1 MWHLKRLAAVVA
13 AVALFTI
20 WATGTATAAGFTF
33 NPTPDALARAIV
45 SNPALVTGADYV
57 ARPPFG
63 APTAIGTDELAG
75 FPTGGANTEYGLL
88 TTGDASIAPLPNESD
103 SDGVSDGGGHA
114 RGNTDYDVTILAI
127 HIDVPAHTN
136 CLVGMDFRFLS
147 DEYPE
152 YVGTR
157 YNDAFI
163 AELDRTTWT
172 TRGSEIDAPD
182 NFAFDPTGSPITI
195 NAAGVTSM
203 TAEAAAG
210 TTYDGATPLLTAATP
225 IEPGAHTIYLSIFD
239 QGDQIFDSA
248 VLIDNLRLGFVQ
260 DVPHDCKPGADLAK
274 HQNFVGLGDS
284 YSSGYGMEPFF
295 AGTHKDGT
303 SNDCQRSEFAF
314 APLIGAAA
322 KLNLDFH
329 ACQGAVTG
337 DFYSAREGG
346 SWGELPQLD
355 YLNQDT
361 GLVAFTI
368 GGNDAHFADVMETC
382 ILGWELLPFNTCHDD
397 SDVAPRVREAFD
409 RLDGL
414 TAFPASTIPFDTLLK
429 DVRAKTPYAAR
440 VQVGYPPLFT
450 AEGSDR
456 TWLPG
461 GRCEGVKK
469 ADQRWMVETG
479 AELNSIIAR
488 NAAANG
494 FIFADPTPY
503 FAGHELCSG
512 GDEWFYPALA
522 GGKFHPN
529 QSGHLAMAESIID
542 ALAAHDALNRIL
554 VGPNQTVIYK
564 FTADGGLQLL
574 SVILEWPGSDVR
586 LTLTSP
592 SGKTYTRTVPGSG
605 VYHANGPT
613 WEQFQIPNP
622 EAGEWTASLYGADV
636 KPGGEEALIQ
646 VYQGKP
652 RNQHP
657 VGAIELRREGG
668 NLVLDGSASHDPDG
682 TIVSYDWYVSTA
694 TTDDVYQGR
703 TVSIPATVDP
713 QTVTLVVTDNGGLTD
728 FVTTSSLPV
737 DIKPGSDVNPINA
750 GSTGETPAAL
760 LTTDA
765 LDATTIDAS
774 TLRLGPKGAQATPP
788 QVHQEDVNG
797 DGRLDLML
805 QFPTQDIGV
814 AAGMTTLCMR
824 GELPDRGRTFQAC
837 DRIRVN

>member
-1 MWHLKRLAAVVA
+1 MGHARRLAAFAA
-13 AVALFTI
+13 AVGLFTI
-20 WATGTATAAGFTF
+20 WATGTASAGLTL
-33 NPTPDALARAIV
+33 NPTADALARAIV
-45 SNPALVTGADYV
+45 SNSALVTGADYV
-57 ARPPFG
+57 TRPPSG
-63 APTAIGTDELAG
+63 TPTAIGTDELAG
-75 FPTGGANTEYGLL
+75 FPTGGAGTEYGLL
-88 TTGDASIAPLPNESD
+88 TTGNAALAPLANESG
-103 SDGVSDGGGHA
+103 SDGMNDGGRNV
-114 RGNTDYDVTILAI
+114 RGDTDFDVTVLAI
-127 HIDVPAHTN
+127 HIVVPAHTN

-147 DEYPE
+147 DEFPE
-152 YVGTR
+152 WVGTA

-163 AELDRTTWT
+163 AELDKTTWT
-172 TRGSEIDAPD
+172 TDGSEIDARD
-182 NFAFDPTGSPITI
+182 NFAFDPSGNPITI
-195 NAAGVTSM
+195 NAVELAKVTAGN
-203 TAEAAAG
+203 AAG
-210 TTYDGATPLLTAATP
+210 TTYDAATPLLTAATP
-225 IEPGAHTIYLSIFD
+225 ISPGPHTLYLSIFD
-239 QGDQIFDSA
+239 QGDQIYDSA

-260 DVPHDCKPGADLAK
+260 DVPHDCKPGADLANGR
-274 HQNFVGLGDS
+274 NFVGLGDS

-346 SWGELPQLD
+346 TWGELRQLD
-355 YLNQDT
+355 YLNEDT

-368 GGNDAHFADVMETC
+368 GGNDAHFADVIETC

-414 TAFPASTIPFDTLLK
+414 TATPESTIPFDTLLK
-429 DVRAKTPYAAR
+429 EVRKNTPYAAR

-494 FIFADPTPY
+494 FIFANPSPL

-512 GDEWFYPALA
+512 GDEWFYGIASS
-522 GGKFHPN
+522 GRFHPN
-529 QSGHLAMAESIID
+529 QPGHFAMAESIID

-554 VGPNQTVIYK
+554 VGPNQTVIYR
-564 FTADGGLQLL
+564 FTASGGLELL
-574 SVILEWPGSDVR
+574 SVILEWPGSDIQ

-592 SGKTYTRTVPGSG
+592 SGKTYTRSVPGAG

-613 WEQFQIPNP
+613 WEQFQIPTP
-622 EAGEWTASLYGADV
+622 EGGEWTASLYGADV
-636 KPGGEEALIQ
+636 KPAGEQALIQ

-652 RNQHP
+652 RNQRP

-668 NLVLDGSASHDPDG
+668 SLVLDGSASRDPDG

-694 TTDDVYQGR
+694 TTDDVYQGK

-737 DIKPGSDVNPINA
+737 DVKPGSDVNPINA
-750 GSTGETPAAL
+750 GSTGMTPVAL

-774 TLRLGPKGAQATPP
+774 TLRLGPKSAQATPP
-788 QVHQEDVNG
+788 HVHQEDVNG
-797 DGRLDLML
+797 DGKLDLML

-837 DRIRVN
+837 DRIRVE

>member
-1 MWHLKRLAAVVA
+1 VL
-13 AVALFTI
+13 
-20 WATGTATAAGFTF
+20 
-33 NPTPDALARAIV
+33 NPTADALARAIV
-45 SNPALVTGADYV
+45 ASPAIVTGADYV
-57 ARPPFG
+57 AKPPFG
-63 APTAIGTDELAG
+63 TPTAVATDPLAS
-75 FPTGGANTEYGLL
+75 FPTGGAGTDYGLI
-88 TTGDASIAPLPNESD
+88 TTGDATLAPLPNESGD
-103 SDGVSDGGGHA
+103 DGVSDGGGNV
-114 RGNTDYDVTILAI
+114 RGNTDYDVTVLAI
-127 HIDVPAHTN
+127 HIDVPANTN

-163 AELDRTTWT
+163 AEVDRTTWT

-182 NFAFDPTGSPITI
+182 NFAFDPTGNPITI

-203 TAEAAAG
+203 TAEAATG
-210 TTYDGATPLLTAATP
+210 TIYDGATPLLTAATP
-225 IEPGAHTIYLSIFD
+225 ISPGAHTIYLSIFD
-239 QGDQIFDSA
+239 QGDQIYDSA

-295 AGTHKDGT
+295 PGTHKDGT
-303 SNDCQRSEFAF
+303 PNDCQRSEFAF

-329 ACQGAVTG
+329 ACQGAVTA
-337 DFYSAREGG
+337 DFYSPREGG

-409 RLDGL
+409 RLDNL
-414 TAFPASTIPFDTLLK
+414 TATPASTIPFDTLLK
-429 DVRAKTPYAAR
+429 DVRARTPYAAR

-479 AELNSIIAR
+479 AELNAIIAR
-488 NAAANG
+488 NAASNG
-494 FIFADPTPY
+494 FIFADPSPL

-512 GDEWFYPALA
+512 GDEWFYGILSS
-522 GGKFHPN
+522 GRFHPN
-529 QSGHLAMAESIID
+529 QPGHFAMAEPIID

-554 VGPNQTVIYK
+554 VGPHETVVYR
-564 FTADGGLQLL
+564 FTAGGGLQLL
-574 SVILEWPGSDVR
+574 SVILEWPGSDIE

-592 SGKTYTRTVPGSG
+592 SGKTYTRSVPGPG

-613 WEQFQIPNP
+613 WEHFQIPNP

-636 KPGGEEALIQ
+636 KPGGEQALIQ
-646 VYQGKP
+646 VYQGTPPNK
-652 RNQHP
+652 RP
-657 VGAIELRREGG
+657 VGAIDLRREGDR
-668 NLVLDGSASHDPDG
+668 LVLDGSSSYDPDG
-682 TIVSYDWYVSTA
+682 TIVSHDWYVSTA
-694 TTDDVYQGR
+694 TTDDVYQGQV
-703 TVSIPATVDP
+703 VSIPATTDP
-713 QTVTLVVTDNGGLTD
+713 ATVTLVVTDNGGLTD
-728 FVTTSSLPV
+728 FVTTSTLPI
-737 DIKPGSDVNPINA
+737 DIKPGSTENPINV
-750 GSTGETPAAL
+750 GSTGDMPVAL
-760 LTTDA
+760 LSTAA
-765 LDATTIDAS
+765 LDATSLDAS
-774 TLRLGPKGAQATPP
+774 KLRLGPKGAKAVLPH
-788 QVHQEDVNG
+788 VHNEDVNA
-797 DGRLDLML
+797 DGKLDLML

-814 AAGMTTLCMR
+814 AAGMTTLCLR

-837 DRIRVN
+837 DRIKVN